1 MSILSFSIS
10 LCWLR
15 VLSLVSYCGFPRTFH
30 SSSDFTPSPRDL
42 WVPSVPPSTHRSSS
56 LNSVGTSPQCF
67 SWLEMELLKAW
78 LGMISLYCF
87 KEMSFC
93 YHASHLI
100 SKMYFIT
107 LESEWRAQ
115 KVNKISWLLS
125 VWGEGDAT
133 ISRDAMPVPRLKL
146 LPLPLIRKCQHHRP
160 THVSD
165 Y

>member
-30 SSSDFTPSPRDL
+30 SSSDFTPSPWDL

-56 LNSVGTSPQCF
+56 LNSVGTSPQSVF
-67 SWLEMELLKAW
+67 PGLKWSSW

-107 LESEWRAQ
+107 LESEWRVQ

-125 VWGEGDAT
+125 VWGGDAT

-146 LPLPLIRKCQHHRP
+146 LPLPLIRKYQHHRP